1 MSNSPLVVYTAL
13 SPNHSG
19 LRNHS
24 IDTITPHYM
33 GGNCS
38 VEVCGNI
45 FAPRS
50 RQASSN
56 YGVGSDGRVAMY
68 VEEKNRAWTS
78 GSGANDNRA
87 VTIEVANLA
96 GGVLSNAAWAALV
109 KLCAD
114 ICKRNGK
121 SRLVYR
127 GSANYAGLQTYEM
140 LLTMHKWFQD
150 TDCPGP
156 WLSNQFGRLANEVNA
171 VLAGG
176 GVTPVT
182 PEKPKNNAGGGK
194 LDVDGYG
201 GYNTVLDL
209 QHALGTSKDGVIS
222 SQWYGNRDFH
232 WAMERSQIDYNYR
245 DEGSSV
251 VKALQSR
258 VGASADGQ
266 WGKETSTKLQH
277 YLIGKGYSCGD
288 CGADGYFGRDS
299 VKALQRCLNDGK
311 L

>member
-19 LRNHS
+19 QRNHS

-33 GGNCS
+33 AGNCS
-38 VEVCGNI
+38 VEVCGQI
-45 FAPRS
+45 FAPTS

-56 YGVGSDGRVAMY
+56 YGIGSDGRIAMY

-87 VTIEVANLA
+87 VTMECANLSD
-96 GGVLSNAAWAALV
+96 GSLTNACWNSLV
-109 KLCAD
+109 NLCAD

-121 SRLVYR
+121 TRLVYK
-127 GSANYAGLQTYEM
+127 GAANYSGLSSTDM
-140 LLTMHKWFQD
+140 LLTMHKWFQA

-156 WLSNQFGRLANEVNA
+156 WLSYQFARLASEVNA
-171 VLAGG
+171 KLAGG
-176 GVTPVT
+176 EIAPA
-182 PEKPKNNAGGGK
+182 KPANNTQGGK

-201 GYNTVLDL
+201 GYNTVLDM
-209 QHALGTSKDGVIS
+209 QHALGTYEDGIIS
-222 SQWYGNRDFH
+222 GQWRGNECYFWAFSAVEWGGTGSQ
-232 WAMERSQIDYNYR
+232 M
-245 DEGSSV
+245 
-251 VKALQSR
+251 VKALQKAI
-258 VGASADGQ
+258 GAEADGF
-266 WGKETSTKLQH
+266 WGVETSTKLQEH
-277 YLIGKGYSCGD
+277 LIDKGYSCGE
-288 CGADGYFGRDS
+288 CGADGFFGRDS